1 MRPLVAVSTRLVSR
15 ENLKGARADVLSCS
29 RRYLDAIRR
38 AGGQEAALLA
48 VPLTDAEA
56 DELLSRF
63 DALVL
68 IGGGDVDPAEYG
80 EDQHETVSGVNADVD
95 AFDLALARS
104 AVRKDMPTLAIC
116 RGLQVLN
123 VALGGTLIQHL
134 PDRDGAQEHRDGVL
148 HEVSLAPSSRA
159 AKAMGT
165 ERPRCSS
172 FHHQAISGLAP
183 GLVETGW
190 ADDGTIEAV
199 EVDNATWVVAVQW
212 HPEDTAAD
220 DPQQQRLFDELI
232 RVTER
237 QRERDGG

>member
-1 MRPLVAVSTRLVSR
+1 VHPLIAVSTRLVSR
-15 ENLKGARADVLSCS
+15 DSVKGARSDVLSCP
-29 RRYLDAIRR
+29 RKYLDAIRR

-48 VPLTDAEA
+48 VPLSDAEA

-63 DALVL
+63 DGLVL

-80 EDQHETVSGVNADVD
+80 EERHETVSGVNADVD
-95 AFDLALARS
+95 AFDLALARA
-104 AVRKDMPTLAIC
+104 AVRNDIPTLAIC

-123 VALGGTLIQHL
+123 VALGGSLVQHL
-134 PDRDGAQEHRDGVL
+134 PDRVGAQEHRDGAM
-148 HEVSLAPSSRA
+148 HEVDLAPASRA

-165 ERPRCSS
+165 ERPLCSS
-172 FHHQAISGLAP
+172 FHHQAIDALAP

-199 EVDNATWVVAVQW
+199 EVADADWIVAVQW

-220 DPQQQRLFDELI
+220 DSQQQQLFDELV
-232 RVTER
+232 RVAART
-237 QRERDGG
+237 RDA